1 VKDRTFIGVASLAV
15 GLLVLYVLSPPFV
28 AWTFIK
34 LGLDGSQPYVLQ
46 ILYAPL
52 EMLYENF
59 VPYKAL
65 MDALFKVLVP

>member
-1 VKDRTFIGVASLAV
+1 MKDRTFIGVASLAV

-34 LGLDGSQPYVLQ
+34 LGLENSSPYVLQ

-59 VPYKAL
+59 APYKML
-65 MDALFKVLVP
+65 MDAVFKIVMP